1 MYWLPWIQG
10 FTLGAGLII
19 PIGAQ
24 NAFVLNQGIR
34 RQHHLLVAAI
44 CSLFDVLLISLGVFG
59 GGAALQAHGLLYWG
73 ISLAGMAF
81 LLLYGAH
88 CWRRVFRHG
97 QQLAVDGRERG
108 LKAVIIGVLAVT
120 LLNPQV
126 YIETLMILGSVGGGF
141 AEEHKWAFALGCI
154 SASLGWFFTLALAA
168 ARMSA
173 WLVRPWV
180 QKAMDA
186 AIGTLMW
193 LLAGKLALGLAAV
206 GTPL

>member
-1 MYWLPWIQG
+1 MMYWLPWVQG

-24 NAFVLNQGIR
+24 NAFVLNQGMR
-34 RQHHLLVAAI
+34 RQYHLLVAGI

-59 GGAALQAHGLLYWG
+59 GGAALQSHGVLYWG

-88 CWRRVFRHG
+88 CWRRVFRSG
-97 QQLAVDGRERG
+97 QSLALSKQERG

-126 YIETLMILGSVGGGF
+126 YIETVMILGSVGGGF
-141 AEEHKWAFALGCI
+141 AEHDKWAFAIGCF
-154 SASLGWFFTLALAA
+154 SASLIWFFTLALAA
-168 ARMSA
+168 ARMSH
-173 WLVRPWV
+173 WLNKPLV
-180 QKAMDA
+180 QKGMDA
-186 AIGTLMW
+186 IIGTLMW
-193 LLAGKLALGLAAV
+193 LLAAKLALGLT
-206 GTPL
+206 G

>member
-1 MYWLPWIQG
+1 MMYWLPWVQG

-24 NAFVLNQGIR
+24 NAFVLNQGMR
-34 RQHHLLVAAI
+34 RQYHLLVAAI

-59 GGAALQAHGLLYWG
+59 GGAVLQSHGVLYWG

-88 CWRRVFRHG
+88 CWRRVFQQG
-97 QQLAVDGRERG
+97 QTVALNGRERG

-126 YIETLMILGSVGGGF
+126 YIETVMILGSVGGGF
-141 AEEHKWAFALGCI
+141 AEQDKWAFAIGCF
-154 SASLGWFFTLALAA
+154 SASLIWFFTLALAA
-168 ARMSA
+168 ARMSN
-173 WLVRPWV
+173 WLNRSAV
-180 QKAMDA
+180 QKGMDA
-186 AIGTLMW
+186 IIGTLMW
-193 LLAGKLALGLAAV
+193 LLAAKLALGLSA
-206 GTPL
+206 TL

>member
-1 MYWLPWIQG
+1 MMYWLPWVQG

-24 NAFVLNQGIR
+24 NAFVLNQGMR
-34 RQHHLLVAAI
+34 RQYHLLVAAI

-59 GGAALQAHGLLYWG
+59 GGAVLQSHGVLYWG

-88 CWRRVFRHG
+88 CWRRVF
-97 QQLAVDGRERG
+97 QQQQTVALDGRQRG

-126 YIETLMILGSVGGGF
+126 YIETVMILGSVGGGF
-141 AEEHKWAFALGCI
+141 AAQDKWAFAIGCF
-154 SASLGWFFTLALAA
+154 SASLLWFFTLALAA
-168 ARMSA
+168 ARMSH
-173 WLVRPWV
+173 WLNRPII
-180 QKAMDA
+180 QKIMDGM
-186 AIGTLMW
+186 IGTLMW
-193 LLAGKLALGLAAV
+193 LLAAKLALGLYEYA
-206 GTPL
+206 

>member
-1 MYWLPWIQG
+1 MMYWLPWVQG

-34 RQHHLLVAAI
+34 RQYHLLVAAI
-44 CSLFDVLLISLGVFG
+44 CSLFDVALISLGVFG
-59 GGAALQAHGLLYWG
+59 GGAALQSHGVLYWG

-88 CWRRVFRHG
+88 CWRRVFRQG
-97 QQLAVDGRERG
+97 QAVALSGRERG

-126 YIETLMILGSVGGGF
+126 YIETVMILGSVGGGF
-141 AEEHKWAFALGCI
+141 AEREKWAFAIGCF
-154 SASLGWFFTLALAA
+154 SASLIWFFTLALAA
-168 ARMSA
+168 ARMSR
-173 WLVRPWV
+173 WLNRPLV
-180 QKAMDA
+180 QKVMDA
-186 AIGTLMW
+186 TIGTLMW
-193 LLAGKLALGLAAV
+193 LLAAKLALGLME
-206 GTPL
+206 

>member
-1 MYWLPWIQG
+1 MMYWLPWVQG

-24 NAFVLNQGIR
+24 NAFVLNQGMR
-34 RQHHLLVAAI
+34 RQYHLLVAGI

-59 GGAALQAHGLLYWG
+59 GGAALQSHGVLYWG

-88 CWRRVFRHG
+88 CWRRVFRSG
-97 QQLAVDGRERG
+97 QSLALSKQERG

-126 YIETLMILGSVGGGF
+126 YIETVMILGSVGGGF
-141 AEEHKWAFALGCI
+141 AERGIGADQLPDAHPELQFEDVH
-154 SASLGWFFTLALAA
+154 ASWRVF
-168 ARMSA
+168 
-173 WLVRPWV
+173 WP
-180 QKAMDA
+180 Q
-186 AIGTLMW
+186 
-193 LLAGKLALGLAAV
+193 AGDRVLDV
-206 GTPL
+206 GAGSHR

>member
-1 MYWLPWIQG
+1 MMYWLPWVQG

-24 NAFVLNQGIR
+24 NAFVLNQGMR
-34 RQHHLLVAAI
+34 RQYHLLVAAI

-59 GGAALQAHGLLYWG
+59 GGAALQSHGVLYWG

-88 CWRRVFRHG
+88 CWRRVFQQG
-97 QQLAVDGRERG
+97 QAVALSGRERG

-126 YIETLMILGSVGGGF
+126 YIETVMILGSVGGGF
-141 AEEHKWAFALGCI
+141 AERDKWAFALGCF
-154 SASLGWFFTLALAA
+154 SASLIWFFTLALAA
-168 ARMSA
+168 ARMSN
-173 WLVRPWV
+173 WLNRPVV
-180 QKAMDA
+180 QKVMDA
-186 AIGTLMW
+186 TIGTLMW
-193 LLAGKLALGLAAV
+193 LLAAKLALGLSE
-206 GTPL
+206 TL